1 MADAARPRRR
11 HLAVPASRFLGRERE
26 LAAIAELFRRG
37 ERLVTVWGPAGM
49 GKTRL
54 ALELAS
60 RWDEARPAEAVWLC
74 ELTACRDLRAVCGA
88 VARAIGAQVA
98 AGRREATLVE
108 RIGRALATAGP
119 ALFVLDN
126 LEHVLEQAAPALDA
140 WVRAAPE
147 VRFLATSRER
157 TRLPGEIG
165 CELGPLELPAE
176 GSAERSAAV
185 ALFLDRAAA
194 HRGGAPA
201 GDERLADVAALVR
214 RLEGIPL
221 AIELAAAREGVLGV
235 RGLLARLGS
244 RLDLLAGAAR
254 GREAR
259 QATMRSAIEWSWD
272 LLDDRE
278 RRALACCSV
287 FRGPFTLA
295 AAAAVLAEPDAAA
308 IDRIEALRDKSLL
321 RAAPPGSDGATRFAL
336 YEGVRELAAE
346 KLAERGEREA
356 AAERHAA
363 FYLAAG
369 EAAAAD
375 FERRG
380 ALDALNRIAGDL
392 EELLAVAE
400 GALAAAATP
409 RAGSSAAAEGAV
421 AAAPRAAA
429 EGAVAAAPRAA
440 AEGAVAAAPR
450 AAAEGAVAAAPRAAA
465 ERALR
470 ALSAIEPVLST
481 RGPFGAQL
489 ELLDRALAAA
499 EALAA
504 DPRVVARALAAR
516 GRARRLRGQAEAAL
530 EDLERARAQAAALDE
545 AALLSGILADLG
557 VLHHGRRDMER
568 ARDHYEQAL
577 ALHRAL
583 GDRRA
588 EGRALGNLGALH
600 HDERREAE
608 AAAYYER
615 AIAIAAEIG
624 DGRQEGIFST
634 NAGLLEQERGAPTLA
649 RRRYERAAAILGEVG
664 DLRLLAI
671 TLGNL
676 GALHHEEGRLAD
688 ARACHGRAVAL
699 LREVGDRRS
708 EAIAL
713 CRLGAAL
720 ASVGEVDEA
729 RRALDPAERLLAQ
742 LGDEPDVE
750 LARVASGFVDLALA
764 QAARR
769 AGQGDEA
776 AARAGAARR
785 RIARAREGSPSSASR
800 SDDVRLLLRILE
812 RSLAALGDLTEARAG
827 AERELLLTEGAR
839 FVRPPGSGWHDLRER
854 HAARRLLLALAEQQ
868 RCAPGRGLSLA
879 ALKEAGWPGE
889 RILPEAAANRIYVA
903 MNQLRKLGMKPWLRR
918 DAEGYSLDPALPVH
932 YVAVEPG
939 ARGGGDSRGETGGGG
954 GGGKRR

>member
-11 HLAVPASRFLGRERE
+11 HLALPASRFIGREGE
-26 LAAIAELFRRG
+26 LVAIAGLLRGG
-37 ERLVTVWGPAGM
+37 ERLVTLWGPAGM

-60 RWDEARPAEAVWLC
+60 RWAEAQAGEAVWLC

-108 RIGRALATAGP
+108 RIGRALATEGP
-119 ALFVLDN
+119 ALLVLDN
-126 LEHVLEQAAPALDA
+126 LEHVLEQTAPALDA

-147 VRFLATSRER
+147 LRFLATSRER
-157 TRLPGEIG
+157 TRLAGEISY
-165 CELGPLELPAE
+165 ELGPLGLPAE
-176 GSAERSAAV
+176 GSTERSAAV

-194 HRGGAPA
+194 HRASAPPPPP
-201 GDERLADVAALVR
+201 GDEHLADVAALVR

-259 QATMRSAIEWSWD
+259 QATLRSAIEWSWD

-278 RRALACCSV
+278 RRALACCSA
-287 FRGPFTLA
+287 FHGPFTLA
-295 AAAAVLAEPDAAA
+295 AAAAVLAEPDAAV

-321 RAAPPGSDGATRFAL
+321 RAAPPRSDGATRFAL
-336 YEGVRELAAE
+336 YEVVRELAAE

-356 AAERHAA
+356 AIERHAA

-380 ALDALNRIAGDL
+380 ALDALNHIAGDL

-400 GALAAAATP
+400 GALALATAP
-409 RAGSSAAAEGAV
+409 RAGAE
-421 AAAPRAAA
+421 
-429 EGAVAAAPRAA
+429 
-440 AEGAVAAAPR
+440 
-450 AAAEGAVAAAPRAAA
+450 AAA

-470 ALSAIEPVLST
+470 ALCAIEPVLST

-504 DPRVVARALAAR
+504 EPRVVARALAAR

-530 EDLERARAQAAALDE
+530 EDLERARAQAAALGAE
-545 AALLSGILADLG
+545 ALLSGILADLG

-568 ARDHYEQAL
+568 ARDHYAQAL

-588 EGRALGNLGALH
+588 EGRVLGNLGALH

-608 AAAYYER
+608 AAAYYEH

-624 DGRQEGIFST
+624 DGRMEGIFST
-634 NAGLLEQERGAPTLA
+634 NAGLLEQERGAPAQA

-688 ARACHGRAVAL
+688 ARACHGRAVGL

-708 EAIAL
+708 EGIAL

-720 ASVGEVDEA
+720 ASVGAVDEA
-729 RRALDPAERLLAQ
+729 RRAIEPAERLLAQ

-769 AGQGDEA
+769 AGRGEEA
-776 AARAGAARR
+776 AAHAGAARR

-812 RSLAALGDLTEARAG
+812 RSLAALGGLPEARAEG
-827 AERELLLTEGAR
+827 ERELLLTEGAR
-839 FVRPPGSGWHDLRER
+839 FVRPPGGGWHDLRER
-854 HAARRLLLALAEQQ
+854 HAARRLLHALAEQQ

-932 YVAVEPG
+932 YVAVEP
-939 ARGGGDSRGETGGGG
+939 AAGGTG
-954 GGGKRR
+954 RI

>member
-11 HLAVPASRFLGRERE
+11 HLAAPASRFLGRERE

-108 RIGRALATAGP
+108 RIGRALATVGP
-119 ALFVLDN
+119 ALVVLDN

-157 TRLPGEIG
+157 TRLPGEISY
-165 CELGPLELPAE
+165 ELGPLELPAE

-194 HRGGAPA
+194 HRVGAPA

-308 IDRIEALRDKSLL
+308 IHRIEALRDKSLL

-356 AAERHAA
+356 AAERHAG

-409 RAGSSAAAEGAV
+409 RAGAE
-421 AAAPRAAA
+421 
-429 EGAVAAAPRAA
+429 E
-440 AEGAVAAAPR
+440 
-450 AAAEGAVAAAPRAAA
+450 AVAAAPRAAA

-530 EDLERARAQAAALDE
+530 EDLERARAQAAALGE

-557 VLHHGRRDMER
+557 VLHHGRREMER

-634 NAGLLEQERGAPTLA
+634 NAGLLEQERGAPALA

-769 AGQGDEA
+769 AGRGDEA
-776 AARAGAARR
+776 AAHEGAARR

-812 RSLAALGDLTEARAG
+812 RSLAALGGVTEARAG

-939 ARGGGDSRGETGGGG
+939 ARGGGDSRGGTGEGGGG

>member
-1 MADAARPRRR
+1 MAEVARPRRQ
-11 HLAVPASRFLGRERE
+11 HLALPASRFIGREGE
-26 LAAIAELFRRG
+26 LAGLAELLRRG
-37 ERLVTVWGPAGM
+37 DRLVTLWGPAGM

-60 RWDEARPAEAVWLC
+60 RWAEAHAGEAVWLC

-108 RIGRALATAGP
+108 RIGRALAAEGR
-119 ALFVLDN
+119 ALLVLDN
-126 LEHVLEQAAPALDA
+126 LEHVIEAAAPALDT

-147 VRFLATSRER
+147 LRFLVTSRER
-157 TRLPGEIG
+157 TRLPGEVSY
-165 CELGPLELPAE
+165 ELGPLGLPAE
-176 GSAERSAAV
+176 GSPERSAAV

-194 HRGGAPA
+194 HRASAPPPPPGG
-201 GDERLADVAALVR
+201 ERLADVAALVR

-244 RLDLLAGAAR
+244 RLDLLAGAGR

-259 QATMRSAIEWSWD
+259 QATLRGAIEWSWD

-278 RRALACCSV
+278 RRALARCSV
-287 FRGPFTLA
+287 FRGPFTLE

-308 IDRIEALRDKSLL
+308 IDRVEALRDKSLL

-346 KLAERGEREA
+346 KLAERGEREG

-400 GALAAAATP
+400 GAVA
-409 RAGSSAAAEGAV
+409 AAAEGAV
-421 AAAPRAAA
+421 AAAA
-429 EGAVAAAPRAA
+429 EGAVAAAAEGALVAA
-440 AEGAVAAAPR
+440 AEGALAAAAAGAQGAGRR
-450 AAAEGAVAAAPRAAA
+450 AAV

-470 ALSAIEPVLST
+470 ALCAVEPVLST

-499 EALAA
+499 EQLAA
-504 DPRVVARALAAR
+504 DPLVVARALAAR
-516 GRARRLRGQAEAAL
+516 GRARRLRGQAAAAL
-530 EDLERARAQAAALDE
+530 EDLGRARAQAAALGAE
-545 AALLSGILADLG
+545 ALLSGIVADLG
-557 VLHHGRRDMER
+557 VLHHGRREMER
-568 ARDHYEQAL
+568 AREHYEQAL

-608 AAAYYER
+608 AAGYYER

-624 DGRQEGIFST
+624 DGRLEGIFST
-634 NAGLLEQERGAPTLA
+634 NAGLLEQERGAPAQA

-676 GALHHEEGRLAD
+676 GALHHEEGRLAE

-720 ASVGEVDEA
+720 ASLEEVEEA
-729 RRALDPAERLLAQ
+729 QRALGPAERLLAQ

-769 AGQGDEA
+769 AGRGDEA
-776 AARAGAARR
+776 AAGAGAARR
-785 RIARAREGSPSSASR
+785 RIARAREGGAEGAPSSASR

-812 RSLAALGDLTEARAG
+812 RSLAALGAPEARAEG
-827 AERELLLTEGAR
+827 ELLLTEGAR
-839 FVRPPGSGWHDLRER
+839 FCRPPGGAWHDLRER
-854 HAARRLLLALAEQQ
+854 HAARRLLVALAEQQ
-868 RCAPGRGLSLA
+868 RRAPGRGLSLA
-879 ALKEAGWPGE
+879 ALQEAGWPGE
-889 RILPEAAANRIYVA
+889 RILPGAAANRIYVA
-903 MNQLRKLGMKPWLRR
+903 MNQLRKLGLKPWLRR
-918 DAEGYSLDPALPVH
+918 DGEGYSLDPALPVH
-932 YVAVEPG
+932 HVAVEP
-939 ARGGGDSRGETGGGG
+939 ATGGDGRD
-954 GGGKRR
+954 

>member
-1 MADAARPRRR
+1 MADVAQPRRR
-11 HLAVPASRFLGRERE
+11 HLALPASRFIGREGE
-26 LAAIAELFRRG
+26 LAALTEILRRG
-37 ERLVTVWGPAGM
+37 ERLVTVWGPGGM

-60 RWDEARPAEAVWLC
+60 RWAEARPGEAAWIC
-74 ELTACRDLRAVCGA
+74 ELTACRDLRGVCGA

-98 AGRREATLVE
+98 SARRESALVE
-108 RIGRALATAGP
+108 RIGRALAAVGP
-119 ALFVLDN
+119 ALLVLDN
-126 LEHVLEQAAPALDA
+126 LEHVLDPAASALDA

-147 VRFLATSRER
+147 LRFVATSRER
-157 TRLPGEIG
+157 TRLPGEVSY
-165 CELGPLELPAE
+165 ELGPLGLPAE

-194 HRGGAPA
+194 HRASAPPPPLSD
-201 GDERLADVAALVR
+201 DERLADVAALVR

-221 AIELAAAREGVLGV
+221 AIELAAAREEVLGV

-259 QATMRSAIEWSWD
+259 QATLRGAIAWSWD

-287 FRGPFTLA
+287 FRGPFPLA

-308 IDRIEALRDKSLL
+308 IDRVEALRDKSLL
-321 RAAPPGSDGATRFAL
+321 RAAPPGSDGAPRFAL

-346 KLAERGEREA
+346 KLAERGEREGA
-356 AAERHAA
+356 ADRHAA
-363 FYLAAG
+363 FYLADG

-380 ALDALNRIAGDL
+380 ALDALNRIADDL

-400 GALAAAATP
+400 GALA
-409 RAGSSAAAEGAV
+409 SAAAG
-421 AAAPRAAA
+421 A
-429 EGAVAAAPRAA
+429 EGGHAHGRDDRA
-440 AEGAVAAAPR
+440 GA
-450 AAAEGAVAAAPRAAA
+450 RAAA

-470 ALSAIEPVLST
+470 ALCAVEPVLST

-489 ELLDRALAAA
+489 EPLDRALAAA

-504 DPRVVARALAAR
+504 DPLVAARALAAR
-516 GRARRLRGQAEAAL
+516 GRARRLRGQAEAARA
-530 EDLERARAQAAALDE
+530 DLERARAQAAALGA
-545 AALLSGILADLG
+545 AALVSGIVADLG
-557 VLHHGRRDMER
+557 VLHHGRREMER

-600 HDERREAE
+600 HDERREGE

-634 NAGLLEQERGAPTLA
+634 NAGLLEQERGAPAKA
-649 RRRYERAAAILGEVG
+649 RRRYERAVAILGEVG

-676 GALHHEEGRLAD
+676 GALHHEEGRPAD

-720 ASVGEVDEA
+720 ASVDAVEEA
-729 RRALDPAERLLAQ
+729 RRALEPAERLLAQ

-769 AGQGDEA
+769 AGRGDEA
-776 AARAGAARR
+776 AAHAGAARR

-812 RSLAALGDLTEARAG
+812 RSLAALGDLPEARAQG
-827 AERELLLTEGAR
+827 ERELLLTEGAR

-854 HAARRLLLALAEQQ
+854 HAARRLLLALTEEQ

-903 MNQLRKLGMKPWLRR
+903 MNQLRKLGVKPWLRR

-932 YVAVEPG
+932 YVAVEP
-939 ARGGGDSRGETGGGG
+939 AASGGGDSAGGETGEGGGG

>member
-11 HLAVPASRFLGRERE
+11 HLAVPASRFLGRDRE

-108 RIGRALATAGP
+108 RIGRALATVGP
-119 ALFVLDN
+119 ALVVLDN

-287 FRGPFTLA
+287 FRGPFSLA

-346 KLAERGEREA
+346 KLAERDEREA

-409 RAGSSAAAEGAV
+409 RAGAVAAGAVAAAGAPRAGSSAAAEGAV
-421 AAAPRAAA
+421 AT
-429 EGAVAAAPRAA
+429 
-440 AEGAVAAAPR
+440 
-450 AAAEGAVAAAPRAAA
+450 AAPRAAA

-481 RGPFGAQL
+481 RGPFGAQI

-504 DPRVVARALAAR
+504 DLRVVARALAAR

-530 EDLERARAQAAALDE
+530 EDLERARAQAAALGE
-545 AALLSGILADLG
+545 ATLLSGILADLG

-634 NAGLLEQERGAPTLA
+634 NAGLLEQERGAPALA

-750 LARVASGFVDLALA
+750 LARVASGFVDLARA

-776 AARAGAARR
+776 AAHVGAARR

-812 RSLAALGDLTEARAG
+812 RSLAALGDVAEARAG

-939 ARGGGDSRGETGGGG
+939 ARVGGDSRGGTGEGEGR

>member
-11 HLAVPASRFLGRERE
+11 HLALPASRFIGREGE
-26 LAAIAELFRRG
+26 LAAIAELLRRG
-37 ERLVTVWGPAGM
+37 ERLVTLWGPAGM

-60 RWDEARPAEAVWLC
+60 RWAEAHAGEAVWLC

-108 RIGRALATAGP
+108 RIGRALATEGP
-119 ALFVLDN
+119 ALLVLDN

-147 VRFLATSRER
+147 LRFLATSRER
-157 TRLPGEIG
+157 TRLAGEISY
-165 CELGPLELPAE
+165 ELGPLGLPAE
-176 GSAERSAAV
+176 GSTEPSAAV

-194 HRGGAPA
+194 QRASAPPPPP
-201 GDERLADVAALVR
+201 GDEHLADVAALVR

-259 QATMRSAIEWSWD
+259 QATLRGAIEWSWD

-278 RRALACCSV
+278 RRALACCSA
-287 FRGPFTLA
+287 FHGPFTLE

-321 RAAPPGSDGATRFAL
+321 RAAPPRSDGATRFAL
-336 YEGVRELAAE
+336 YEVVRELAAE

-356 AAERHAA
+356 AIERHAA

-380 ALDALNRIAGDL
+380 ALEALNRIAGDL

-400 GALAAAATP
+400 GALALATAP
-409 RAGSSAAAEGAV
+409 RAGSG
-421 AAAPRAAA
+421 
-429 EGAVAAAPRAA
+429 
-440 AEGAVAAAPR
+440 
-450 AAAEGAVAAAPRAAA
+450 AAA

-470 ALSAIEPVLST
+470 ALGAIEPVLST

-530 EDLERARAQAAALDE
+530 EDLERARAQAAALGAE
-545 AALLSGILADLG
+545 ALLSGIVTDLG

-568 ARDHYEQAL
+568 ARDHYAQAL

-588 EGRALGNLGALH
+588 EGRVLGNLGALH
-600 HDERREAE
+600 HDERREGE
-608 AAAYYER
+608 AAAYYEQ
-615 AIAIAAEIG
+615 AIAIAAEVG
-624 DGRQEGIFST
+624 DGRMEGIFST
-634 NAGLLEQERGAPTLA
+634 NAGLLEQERGAPAQA

-688 ARACHGRAVAL
+688 ARACHGRAVGL

-708 EAIAL
+708 EGIAL

-720 ASVGEVDEA
+720 ASVGEVAEA
-729 RRALDPAERLLAQ
+729 RRAIEPADRLLAQ

-769 AGQGDEA
+769 AGRGEEA
-776 AARAGAARR
+776 AGHAGAARR
-785 RIARAREGSPSSASR
+785 RIARAGEGSPSSASR

-812 RSLAALGDLTEARAG
+812 RTLAALGGLPEARA
-827 AERELLLTEGAR
+827 EDDLLLTEGAR
-839 FVRPPGSGWHDLRER
+839 FVRPPGGGWHDLRER
-854 HAARRLLLALAEQQ
+854 HAARRLLHALAEQQ
-868 RCAPGRGLSLA
+868 RSAPGRGLSLA

-932 YVAVEPG
+932 YVAVEPAAG
-939 ARGGGDSRGETGGGG
+939 GGGDPR
-954 GGGKRR
+954 GGKRR

>member
-1 MADAARPRRR
+1 MPIEARRVAEAARPRRQ
-11 HLAVPASRFLGRERE
+11 HLALPASRFIGREGE
-26 LAAIAELFRRG
+26 LAGIAGLFQRG
-37 ERLVTVWGPAGM
+37 DRLVTLWGPAGM

-60 RWDEARPAEAVWLC
+60 RWAEAQAGEAVWLC

-108 RIGRALATAGP
+108 RIGRALAAEGR
-119 ALFVLDN
+119 ALLVLDN
-126 LEHVLEQAAPALDA
+126 LEHVLEPAAPALDA

-147 VRFLATSRER
+147 LRFLVTSRER
-157 TRLPGEIG
+157 TRLPGEVSY
-165 CELGPLELPAE
+165 ELGPLGLPAE
-176 GSAERSAAV
+176 GSSERSAAV

-194 HRGGAPA
+194 HRASAPPPPP

-244 RLDLLAGAAR
+244 RLDLLAGAGR

-259 QATMRSAIEWSWD
+259 QATLRGAIEWSWD

-278 RRALACCSV
+278 RRALARCSV
-287 FRGPFTLA
+287 FRGPFTLE

-308 IDRIEALRDKSLL
+308 IDRVEALRDKSLL

-346 KLAERGEREA
+346 KLAERGEREG

-400 GALAAAATP
+400 SALAAAA
-409 RAGSSAAAEGAV
+409 AGPQGA
-421 AAAPRAAA
+421 
-429 EGAVAAAPRAA
+429 GA
-440 AEGAVAAAPR
+440 
-450 AAAEGAVAAAPRAAA
+450 RAAA

-470 ALSAIEPVLST
+470 ALCAVEPVLST

-489 ELLDRALAAA
+489 EPLDRALAAA
-499 EALAA
+499 EQLAA
-504 DPRVVARALAAR
+504 DPLVVARALAAR

-530 EDLERARAQAAALDE
+530 EDLGRARAQAAALGAE
-545 AALLSGILADLG
+545 ALLSGIVADLG
-557 VLHHGRRDMER
+557 VLHHGRREMER
-568 ARDHYEQAL
+568 AREHYEQAL

-600 HDERREAE
+600 HDERREGE
-608 AAAYYER
+608 AAGYYER

-624 DGRQEGIFST
+624 DGRLEGIFST
-634 NAGLLEQERGAPTLA
+634 NAGLLEQERGAPAQA

-676 GALHHEEGRLAD
+676 GALHHEEGRLAE

-720 ASVGEVDEA
+720 ASLEEVDEA
-729 RRALDPAERLLAQ
+729 RRALGPAERLLAQ

-750 LARVASGFVDLALA
+750 LARVASGFVELSLA

-769 AGQGDEA
+769 AGRGDEA
-776 AARAGAARR
+776 AAHAGAARR
-785 RIARAREGSPSSASR
+785 RIARAREGAEGAPSSASR

-812 RSLAALGDLTEARAG
+812 RSLAALGLPEGRG
-827 AERELLLTEGAR
+827 EGEGSERELLLTDGAR
-839 FVRPPGSGWHDLRER
+839 FCRPPGGAWHDLRER

-903 MNQLRKLGMKPWLRR
+903 MNQLRKLGLKPWLRR
-918 DAEGYSLDPALPVH
+918 DGEGYLLDPALPVH
-932 YVAVEPG
+932 HVAIEP
-939 ARGGGDSRGETGGGG
+939 AAGGDGRV
-954 GGGKRR
+954 

>member
-26 LAAIAELFRRG
+26 LAALAELLRRG

-108 RIGRALATAGP
+108 RIGRALATVGP
-119 ALFVLDN
+119 ALVVLDN
-126 LEHVLEQAAPALDA
+126 LEHVLEQAAPAVDA

-157 TRLPGEIG
+157 TRLPGEISY
-165 CELGPLELPAE
+165 ELGPLELPAE

-185 ALFLDRAAA
+185 ALFLDRASA
-194 HRGGAPA
+194 HRGGGPA

-259 QATMRSAIEWSWD
+259 QATMRGAIEWSWD

-346 KLAERGEREA
+346 RLAERGEREA
-356 AAERHAA
+356 AAERHAG

-400 GALAAAATP
+400 GALAAAAAP
-409 RAGSSAAAEGAV
+409 RGGSGAVAEGALAA
-421 AAAPRAAA
+421 AAAPRGGSGAAA
-429 EGAVAAAPRAA
+429 E
-440 AEGAVAAAPR
+440 
-450 AAAEGAVAAAPRAAA
+450 AAAPRAAA

-530 EDLERARAQAAALDE
+530 EDLERARAQAAALGE

-634 NAGLLEQERGAPTLA
+634 NAGLLEQERGAPALA

-750 LARVASGFVDLALA
+750 LARVASGLVDLALA

-776 AARAGAARR
+776 AAHVGAARR
-785 RIARAREGSPSSASR
+785 RIARAHEGSPSSASR

-812 RSLAALGDLTEARAG
+812 RSLVALGDLAEGRAG

-939 ARGGGDSRGETGGGG
+939 ARGGDDSRGETGDGG

>member
-26 LAAIAELFRRG
+26 LAAIAELFLRG

-108 RIGRALATAGP
+108 RIGRALATEGP

-201 GDERLADVAALVR
+201 GDARLADVAALVR

-287 FRGPFTLA
+287 FRGPFSLA
-295 AAAAVLAEPDAAA
+295 AAAAVLAAPDAAA

-409 RAGSSAAAEGAV
+409 RAGAVAEGGVAAAPTPRAPSSAAAEGT
-421 AAAPRAAA
+421 
-429 EGAVAAAPRAA
+429 
-440 AEGAVAAAPR
+440 
-450 AAAEGAVAAAPRAAA
+450 VAAAPRAAA

-568 ARDHYEQAL
+568 ARGHYEQAL

-634 NAGLLEQERGAPTLA
+634 NAGLLEQERGAPALA

-720 ASVGEVDEA
+720 ASVGEVGEA
-729 RRALDPAERLLAQ
+729 RRALEPAERLLAQ

-776 AARAGAARR
+776 AAHVGAARR

-812 RSLAALGDLTEARAG
+812 RSLAALGDLAEARAG
-827 AERELLLTEGAR
+827 VERELLLTEGAR
-839 FVRPPGSGWHDLRER
+839 FVRPPGGGWHDLRER

-932 YVAVEPG
+932 YAAVEPG
-939 ARGGGDSRGETGGGG
+939 ARGGGDSRGGTGEGEGR

>member
-1 MADAARPRRR
+1 MAEAARPRRQR
-11 HLAVPASRFLGRERE
+11 LALPASRFIGREGE
-26 LAAIAELFRRG
+26 LAGIAELLRRG
-37 ERLVTVWGPAGM
+37 DRLVTLWGPAGM

-60 RWDEARPAEAVWLC
+60 RWAGAQAGEAVWLC

-108 RIGRALATAGP
+108 RIGRALAAEGR
-119 ALFVLDN
+119 ALLVLDN
-126 LEHVLEQAAPALDA
+126 LEQVIEAAAPALDA

-147 VRFLATSRER
+147 LRFLVTSRER
-157 TRLPGEIG
+157 TRLPGEVSY
-165 CELGPLELPAE
+165 ELGPLGLPAE
-176 GSAERSAAV
+176 GSSERSAAV

-194 HRGGAPA
+194 HRASAPPPPPD
-201 GDERLADVAALVR
+201 GERLADVAALVR

-259 QATMRSAIEWSWD
+259 QATLRGAIEWSWD

-287 FRGPFTLA
+287 FRGPFTLE
-295 AAAAVLAEPDAAA
+295 AAAAVLAEPDAVA
-308 IDRIEALRDKSLL
+308 IDRVEALRDKSLL

-346 KLAERGEREA
+346 KLAERGEREG

-400 GALAAAATP
+400 GALAAATEGALAAT
-409 RAGSSAAAEGAV
+409 AEGALAATAEGALAAAAEGAL
-421 AAAPRAAA
+421 AAAAAGPQ
-429 EGAVAAAPRAA
+429 GAGR
-440 AEGAVAAAPR
+440 
-450 AAAEGAVAAAPRAAA
+450 RAAA

-470 ALSAIEPVLST
+470 ALCAVEPVLST

-499 EALAA
+499 EQLAA
-504 DPRVVARALAAR
+504 APLVVARALAAR

-530 EDLERARAQAAALDE
+530 EDLGRARAQAAALGAE
-545 AALLSGILADLG
+545 ALLSGIVADLG
-557 VLHHGRRDMER
+557 VLHHGRREMER
-568 ARDHYEQAL
+568 AREHYEQAL

-600 HDERREAE
+600 HDERREGE
-608 AAAYYER
+608 AAGYYER

-624 DGRQEGIFST
+624 DGRLEGIFST
-634 NAGLLEQERGAPTLA
+634 NAGLLEQERGAPAQA

-676 GALHHEEGRLAD
+676 GALHHEEGRLAE
-688 ARACHGRAVAL
+688 ARACHARAVAL

-720 ASVGEVDEA
+720 ASLEEVEEA
-729 RRALDPAERLLAQ
+729 RRALGPAERLLAQ

-750 LARVASGFVDLALA
+750 LARVAWGFVDLALA

-769 AGQGDEA
+769 AGRGDEA
-776 AARAGAARR
+776 AASAGAARG
-785 RIARAREGSPSSASR
+785 RIARAREGAEGAPSSASR

-812 RSLAALGDLTEARAG
+812 RSLAALGLPEGRG
-827 AERELLLTEGAR
+827 EGGEGELLLTEGAR
-839 FVRPPGSGWHDLRER
+839 FCRPPGGGWHDLRER
-854 HAARRLLLALAEQQ
+854 HAARRLLVALAEQQ
-868 RCAPGRGLSLA
+868 RRAPGRGLSLA
-879 ALKEAGWPGE
+879 ALQEAGWPGE
-889 RILPEAAANRIYVA
+889 RILPGAAANRIYVA
-903 MNQLRKLGMKPWLRR
+903 MNQLRKLGLKPWLRR
-918 DAEGYSLDPALPVH
+918 DGEGYSLDPALPVH
-932 YVAVEPG
+932 HVAVEP
-939 ARGGGDSRGETGGGG
+939 ATGGDGRD
-954 GGGKRR
+954 

>member
-1 MADAARPRRR
+1 MADAARPRRW
-11 HLAVPASRFLGRERE
+11 HLAVPASRFVGREGE

-37 ERLVTVWGPAGM
+37 DRLVTVWGPAGM

-60 RWDEARPAEAVWLC
+60 RWAEAQAGEAVWLC

-108 RIGRALATAGP
+108 RIGRALATEGP
-119 ALFVLDN
+119 ALLVLDN
-126 LEHVLEQAAPALDA
+126 LEHVLEQTAPALDA

-147 VRFLATSRER
+147 LRFLTTSRER
-157 TRLPGEIG
+157 TRVPGEISY
-165 CELGPLELPAE
+165 ELGPLGLPAE
-176 GSAERSAAV
+176 GSTERSAAV

-194 HRGGAPA
+194 HRATAPPPP
-201 GDERLADVAALVR
+201 GDERLADVAVLVR

-235 RGLLARLGS
+235 GGLLARLGS

-259 QATMRSAIEWSWD
+259 QATLRGAIEWSWD

-356 AAERHAA
+356 AVERHAA

-380 ALDALNRIAGDL
+380 GLDALNRIAGDL

-400 GALAAAATP
+400 GALAAAAGP
-409 RAGSSAAAEGAV
+409 RAGSSAAAQGAL
-421 AAAPRAAA
+421 A
-429 EGAVAAAPRAA
+429 EV
-440 AEGAVAAAPR
+440 
-450 AAAEGAVAAAPRAAA
+450 APRAAA

-499 EALAA
+499 ESLAA
-504 DPRVVARALAAR
+504 HPRVVAGALAAR

-530 EDLERARAQAAALDE
+530 EDLERARAQAAALGAE
-545 AALLSGILADLG
+545 ALISGILADLG
-557 VLHHGRRDMER
+557 VLHHGRREMER

-600 HDERREAE
+600 HDERREGE

-624 DGRQEGIFST
+624 DGRLEGIFST
-634 NAGLLEQERGAPTLA
+634 NAGLLEQERGAPAQA

-664 DLRLLAI
+664 DRRLLAI

-713 CRLGAAL
+713 CRVGAAL
-720 ASVGEVDEA
+720 ASVGEVEEA
-729 RRALDPAERLLAQ
+729 RRALEPAERLLAQ

-750 LARVASGFVDLALA
+750 LARVASGFVDVALA

-769 AGQGDEA
+769 AGRGDEA
-776 AARAGAARR
+776 AAHAGAARR

-812 RSLAALGDLTEARAG
+812 RSLAALGLPEAQAEG
-827 AERELLLTEGAR
+827 ERELLLTEGAR
-839 FVRPPGSGWHDLRER
+839 FVRPPGGGWHDLRER

-879 ALKEAGWPGE
+879 TLQEAGWPGE

-939 ARGGGDSRGETGGGG
+939 ARGGGDARGGETGEGEGGD
-954 GGGKRR
+954 GGKRR

>member
-1 MADAARPRRR
+1 MAEAARPRRQR
-11 HLAVPASRFLGRERE
+11 LALPASRFIGREGE
-26 LAAIAELFRRG
+26 LAGIAELLRRG
-37 ERLVTVWGPAGM
+37 DRLVTLWGPAGM

-60 RWDEARPAEAVWLC
+60 RWAEAQAGEAVWLC

-108 RIGRALATAGP
+108 RIGRALAAEGR
-119 ALFVLDN
+119 ALLVLDN
-126 LEHVLEQAAPALDA
+126 LEHVIEAAAPALDA

-147 VRFLATSRER
+147 LRFLVTSRER
-157 TRLPGEIG
+157 TRLPGEVSY
-165 CELGPLELPAE
+165 ELGPLGLPAE
-176 GSAERSAAV
+176 GSSERSAAV

-194 HRGGAPA
+194 HRASAPPPPD
-201 GDERLADVAALVR
+201 GERLADVAALVR

-244 RLDLLAGAAR
+244 RLDLLASAGR

-259 QATMRSAIEWSWD
+259 QATLRGAIEWSWD

-278 RRALACCSV
+278 RRALARCSV
-287 FRGPFTLA
+287 FRGPFTLE

-308 IDRIEALRDKSLL
+308 IDRVEALRDKSLL

-346 KLAERGEREA
+346 KLAERGEREG

-400 GALAAAATP
+400 GALAAAAEGALAAVAEGAP
-409 RAGSSAAAEGAV
+409 AAAAEGAL
-421 AAAPRAAA
+421 AAAA
-429 EGAVAAAPRAA
+429 EGAQ
-440 AEGAVAAAPR
+440 GAGR
-450 AAAEGAVAAAPRAAA
+450 RAAA

-470 ALSAIEPVLST
+470 ALCAVEPVLST

-499 EALAA
+499 EQLAA
-504 DPRVVARALAAR
+504 DPLIVARALAAR
-516 GRARRLRGQAEAAL
+516 GRARRLRGQADAAL
-530 EDLERARAQAAALDE
+530 EDLGRARAQAAALGAE
-545 AALLSGILADLG
+545 ALLSGIVADLG
-557 VLHHGRRDMER
+557 VLHHGRREMER
-568 ARDHYEQAL
+568 AREHYEQAL

-600 HDERREAE
+600 HDERREGE
-608 AAAYYER
+608 AAGYYER

-624 DGRQEGIFST
+624 DGRLEGIFST
-634 NAGLLEQERGAPTLA
+634 NAGLLEQERGAPAQA

-676 GALHHEEGRLAD
+676 GALHHEEGRLAE

-713 CRLGAAL
+713 CRLGASL
-720 ASVGEVDEA
+720 ASLEEVEEA
-729 RRALDPAERLLAQ
+729 RRALGPAERLLAQ

-750 LARVASGFVDLALA
+750 LARVAWGFVDLALA

-769 AGQGDEA
+769 AGRGDEA
-776 AARAGAARR
+776 AAGAGAARR
-785 RIARAREGSPSSASR
+785 RIARAREGAEGAPSSASR

-812 RSLAALGDLTEARAG
+812 RSLAALGAPEARAEG
-827 AERELLLTEGAR
+827 ELLLTEGAR
-839 FVRPPGSGWHDLRER
+839 FCRPPGGAWHDLRER
-854 HAARRLLLALAEQQ
+854 HAARRLLVALAEQQ
-868 RCAPGRGLSLA
+868 RRAPGRGLSLA
-879 ALKEAGWPGE
+879 ALQEAGWPGE
-889 RILPEAAANRIYVA
+889 RILPGAAANRIYVA
-903 MNQLRKLGMKPWLRR
+903 MNQLRKLGLKPWLRR
-918 DAEGYSLDPALPVH
+918 DGEGYSLDPALPVH
-932 YVAVEPG
+932 HVAVEP
-939 ARGGGDSRGETGGGG
+939 AAGGDGRD
-954 GGGKRR
+954 

>member
-11 HLAVPASRFLGRERE
+11 HLALPASRFIGREGE
-26 LAAIAELFRRG
+26 LVAIAELFRRG
-37 ERLVTVWGPAGM
+37 ERLVTLWGPAGM

-60 RWDEARPAEAVWLC
+60 RWAEAHAGEAVWLC

-108 RIGRALATAGP
+108 RIGRALATEGP
-119 ALFVLDN
+119 ALLVLDN
-126 LEHVLEQAAPALDA
+126 LEHVLEQTAPALDA

-147 VRFLATSRER
+147 LRFLATSRER
-157 TRLPGEIG
+157 TRLAGEISY
-165 CELGPLELPAE
+165 ELGPLGLPAE
-176 GSAERSAAV
+176 GSTERSAAV

-194 HRGGAPA
+194 HRASAPPPPPGG
-201 GDERLADVAALVR
+201 EHLADVAALVR

-259 QATMRSAIEWSWD
+259 QATLRSAIEWSWD

-278 RRALACCSV
+278 RRALACCSA
-287 FRGPFTLA
+287 FHGPFTLA

-308 IDRIEALRDKSLL
+308 IDRIEALRDRSLL
-321 RAAPPGSDGATRFAL
+321 RAAPPRSDGATRFAL
-336 YEGVRELAAE
+336 YEVVRELAAE

-356 AAERHAA
+356 AIERHAA

-400 GALAAAATP
+400 GALPLATAP
-409 RAGSSAAAEGAV
+409 RAGSE
-421 AAAPRAAA
+421 
-429 EGAVAAAPRAA
+429 
-440 AEGAVAAAPR
+440 
-450 AAAEGAVAAAPRAAA
+450 AAA

-470 ALSAIEPVLST
+470 ALCAVEPVLST

-530 EDLERARAQAAALDE
+530 EDLERARAQAAALDAE
-545 AALLSGILADLG
+545 ALLSGILADLG

-568 ARDHYEQAL
+568 ARDHYAQAL

-588 EGRALGNLGALH
+588 EGRVLGNLGALH
-600 HDERREAE
+600 HDERREGE
-608 AAAYYER
+608 AAAYYEQ

-624 DGRQEGIFST
+624 DGRMEGIFST
-634 NAGLLEQERGAPTLA
+634 NAGLLEQERGAPAQA

-688 ARACHGRAVAL
+688 ARACHGRAVGL

-708 EAIAL
+708 EGIAL

-720 ASVGEVDEA
+720 ASVGEVEEA
-729 RRALDPAERLLAQ
+729 RRAIEPAERLLAQ

-769 AGQGDEA
+769 AERGEEA
-776 AARAGAARR
+776 AAHAGAARR

-812 RSLAALGDLTEARAG
+812 RSLAALGGLPEARAEG
-827 AERELLLTEGAR
+827 ERELLLTEGAR
-839 FVRPPGSGWHDLRER
+839 FVRPPGGGWHDLRER
-854 HAARRLLLALAEQQ
+854 HAARRLLHALAEQQ
-868 RCAPGRGLSLA
+868 RSAPGRGLSLA

-889 RILPEAAANRIYVA
+889 RILPDAAANRIYVA

-918 DAEGYSLDPALPVH
+918 DADGYSLDPALPVH
-932 YVAVEPG
+932 YVAVEP
-939 ARGGGDSRGETGGGG
+939 AAGGGG
-954 GGGKRR
+954 ESRGGETDEGGGERR

>member
-1 MADAARPRRR
+1 MADVAQPRRR
-11 HLAVPASRFLGRERE
+11 HLALPASRFIGREGE
-26 LAAIAELFRRG
+26 LAALTEILGRG
-37 ERLVTVWGPAGM
+37 ERLVTVWGPGGM

-60 RWDEARPAEAVWLC
+60 RWAEARPGEAAWIC
-74 ELTACRDLRAVCGA
+74 ELTACRDLRGVCGA

-98 AGRREATLVE
+98 SARRESALVE
-108 RIGRALATAGP
+108 RIGRALAAVGP
-119 ALFVLDN
+119 ALLVLDN
-126 LEHVLEQAAPALDA
+126 LEHVLEPAAPALDA

-147 VRFLATSRER
+147 LRFLATSRER
-157 TRLPGEIG
+157 ARLPGEVSY
-165 CELGPLELPAE
+165 ELGPLGLPAE

-194 HRGGAPA
+194 HRASAPPPPPPLS

-221 AIELAAAREGVLGV
+221 AIELAAAREEVLGV

-259 QATMRSAIEWSWD
+259 QATLRGAIAWSWD

-308 IDRIEALRDKSLL
+308 IDRVEALRDKSLL
-321 RAAPPGSDGATRFAL
+321 RAAPPGSDGAPRFAL

-346 KLAERGEREA
+346 KLAERGGREG

-363 FYLAAG
+363 FYLADG

-380 ALDALNRIAGDL
+380 ALDALNRVADDL

-400 GALAAAATP
+400 GALA
-409 RAGSSAAAEGAV
+409 SAAAG
-421 AAAPRAAA
+421 A
-429 EGAVAAAPRAA
+429 EGGRAPDDDARA
-440 AEGAVAAAPR
+440 GA
-450 AAAEGAVAAAPRAAA
+450 RAAA

-470 ALSAIEPVLST
+470 ALCAVEPVLST

-489 ELLDRALAAA
+489 EPLDRALAAA

-504 DPRVVARALAAR
+504 DPLVVARALAAR
-516 GRARRLRGQAEAAL
+516 GRARRLRGQAEAARA
-530 EDLERARAQAAALDE
+530 DLERARAQAAALGA
-545 AALLSGILADLG
+545 AALVSGIVADLG
-557 VLHHGRRDMER
+557 VLHHGRREMER
-568 ARDHYEQAL
+568 AREHYEQAL

-600 HDERREAE
+600 HDERREDE
-608 AAAYYER
+608 AAGHYER

-624 DGRQEGIFST
+624 DGRLEGIFST
-634 NAGLLEQERGAPTLA
+634 NAGLLEQERGAPAQA

-676 GALHHEEGRLAD
+676 GALHHEEGRLDD

-720 ASVGEVDEA
+720 ASRGEVDEA
-729 RRALDPAERLLAQ
+729 RRALEPAERLLAQ

-750 LARVASGFVDLALA
+750 LARVASGFVELALA

-769 AGQGDEA
+769 AARGEEA
-776 AARAGAARR
+776 AAHAGAARR
-785 RIARAREGSPSSASR
+785 RIARAREGAEGAPSSASR

-812 RSLAALGDLTEARAG
+812 RSLDALGLPEGRG
-827 AERELLLTEGAR
+827 EGGEGGGGRELLLTEGAR
-839 FVRPPGSGWHDLRER
+839 FCRPPGGGWHDLRER

-868 RCAPGRGLSLA
+868 RRAPGRGLSLA
-879 ALKEAGWPGE
+879 ALQEAGWPGE
-889 RILPEAAANRIYVA
+889 RILPGAAANRIYVA
-903 MNQLRKLGMKPWLRR
+903 MNQLRKLGLKPWLRR
-918 DAEGYSLDPALPVH
+918 DGEGYSLDPALPVH
-932 YVAVEPG
+932 HVAIEP
-939 ARGGGDSRGETGGGG
+939 AAGGDGRV
-954 GGGKRR
+954 

>member
-1 MADAARPRRR
+1 MPIEARRVAEAARPRRQR
-11 HLAVPASRFLGRERE
+11 IALPASRFIGREGE
-26 LAAIAELFRRG
+26 LAGIAELLRRG
-37 ERLVTVWGPAGM
+37 DRLVTLWGPAGM

-60 RWDEARPAEAVWLC
+60 RWAEAQAGEAVWLC

-108 RIGRALATAGP
+108 RIGRALAAEGR
-119 ALFVLDN
+119 ALLVLDN
-126 LEHVLEQAAPALDA
+126 LEHVLETTAPALDA
-140 WVRAAPE
+140 WVRAAPDL
-147 VRFLATSRER
+147 RFLVTSRER
-157 TRLPGEIG
+157 TRLPGEVSY
-165 CELGPLELPAE
+165 ELGPLGLPAE
-176 GSAERSAAV
+176 GSSERSAAV

-194 HRGGAPA
+194 HRVSASPPPPPGG
-201 GDERLADVAALVR
+201 EHLADVAALVR

-221 AIELAAAREGVLGV
+221 AIELAAAREGILGV

-259 QATMRSAIEWSWD
+259 QATLRGAIEWSWD

-278 RRALACCSV
+278 RRALARCSV
-287 FRGPFTLA
+287 FRGPFTLE

-308 IDRIEALRDKSLL
+308 IDRVEALRDKSLL

-346 KLAERGEREA
+346 KLAERGEREG

-400 GALAAAATP
+400 GALAAAA
-409 RAGSSAAAEGAV
+409 AGPQGEG
-421 AAAPRAAA
+421 R
-429 EGAVAAAPRAA
+429 
-440 AEGAVAAAPR
+440 
-450 AAAEGAVAAAPRAAA
+450 RAAA

-470 ALSAIEPVLST
+470 ALCAVEPVLST

-489 ELLDRALAAA
+489 EPLDRALAAA
-499 EALAA
+499 EQLAA
-504 DPRVVARALAAR
+504 DPLVMARALAAR

-530 EDLERARAQAAALDE
+530 EDLGRARAQAAALGAE
-545 AALLSGILADLG
+545 ALLSGIVADLG
-557 VLHHGRRDMER
+557 VLHHGRREMER
-568 ARDHYEQAL
+568 AREHYEQAL

-600 HDERREAE
+600 HDERREGE
-608 AAAYYER
+608 AAGYYER

-624 DGRQEGIFST
+624 DGRLEGIFST
-634 NAGLLEQERGAPTLA
+634 NAGLLEQERGAPAQA

-676 GALHHEEGRLAD
+676 GALHHEEGRLAE

-720 ASVGEVDEA
+720 ASLEEVEEA
-729 RRALDPAERLLAQ
+729 RRALGPAERLLAQ

-750 LARVASGFVDLALA
+750 LARVASGFVDVALA

-769 AGQGDEA
+769 AGRGDEA

-785 RIARAREGSPSSASR
+785 RIARAREGAEGAPSSASR

-812 RSLAALGDLTEARAG
+812 RSLAALEPPEGRGEG
-827 AERELLLTEGAR
+827 EGGERELLLTEGAR
-839 FVRPPGSGWHDLRER
+839 FCRPPGGGWRDLRER

-868 RCAPGRGLSLA
+868 RRAPGRGLSLA
-879 ALKEAGWPGE
+879 ALQEAGWPGE

-903 MNQLRKLGMKPWLRR
+903 MNQLRKLGLKPWLRR
-918 DAEGYSLDPALPVH
+918 DGEGYLLDPALPIH
-932 YVAVEPG
+932 HVAIEPT
-939 ARGGGDSRGETGGGG
+939 AGGDGLV
-954 GGGKRR
+954 

>member
-11 HLAVPASRFLGRERE
+11 HLALPASRFIGRDGE
-26 LAAIAELFRRG
+26 LVAIAELLRRG
-37 ERLVTVWGPAGM
+37 ERLVTLWGPAGM

-60 RWDEARPAEAVWLC
+60 RWAEAQAGEAVWLC

-108 RIGRALATAGP
+108 RIGRALATEGP
-119 ALFVLDN
+119 ALLVLDN

-147 VRFLATSRER
+147 LRFLATSRER
-157 TRLPGEIG
+157 TRLAGEISY
-165 CELGPLELPAE
+165 ELGPLGLPAE
-176 GSAERSAAV
+176 GSTERSAAV

-194 HRGGAPA
+194 QRASAPPPPP
-201 GDERLADVAALVR
+201 GDEHLADVAALVR

-259 QATMRSAIEWSWD
+259 QATLRSAIEWSWD

-278 RRALACCSV
+278 RRALACCSA
-287 FRGPFTLA
+287 FHGPFTLA

-321 RAAPPGSDGATRFAL
+321 RAAPPRSDGATRFAL
-336 YEGVRELAAE
+336 YEVVRELAAE

-356 AAERHAA
+356 AIERHAA

-400 GALAAAATP
+400 GALALATAP
-409 RAGSSAAAEGAV
+409 RAGSE
-421 AAAPRAAA
+421 
-429 EGAVAAAPRAA
+429 
-440 AEGAVAAAPR
+440 
-450 AAAEGAVAAAPRAAA
+450 AAA

-470 ALSAIEPVLST
+470 ALCAIEPVLST

-530 EDLERARAQAAALDE
+530 EDLERARAQAAALGAE
-545 AALLSGILADLG
+545 ALLSGILADLG

-568 ARDHYEQAL
+568 ARDHYAQAL
-577 ALHRAL
+577 ALHRAR

-588 EGRALGNLGALH
+588 EGRVLGNLGALH
-600 HDERREAE
+600 HDERREGE
-608 AAAYYER
+608 AAAYYEQ
-615 AIAIAAEIG
+615 AIAIAAEVG
-624 DGRQEGIFST
+624 DGRMEGIFST
-634 NAGLLEQERGAPTLA
+634 NAGLLEQERGAPAQA

-688 ARACHGRAVAL
+688 ARACHGRAVGL

-708 EAIAL
+708 EGIAL

-720 ASVGEVDEA
+720 ASVGEVEEA
-729 RRALDPAERLLAQ
+729 RRAIEPAERLLAQ

-769 AGQGDEA
+769 AGRGEEA
-776 AARAGAARR
+776 AAHAGAARR

-812 RSLAALGDLTEARAG
+812 RSLAALGGPPEARAEG
-827 AERELLLTEGAR
+827 ELLLTEGAR
-839 FVRPPGSGWHDLRER
+839 FVRPPGGGWHDLRER
-854 HAARRLLLALAEQQ
+854 HAARRLLHALAEQQ
-868 RCAPGRGLSLA
+868 RSAPGRGLSLA

-889 RILPEAAANRIYVA
+889 RILPDAAANRIYVA

-932 YVAVEPG
+932 YVAVEPAAG
-939 ARGGGDSRGETGGGG
+939 GGGDPRGGETHQGDGG

>member
-1 MADAARPRRR
+1 MADEARPRRR
-11 HLAVPASRFLGRERE
+11 HFALPASRFIGREGE

-60 RWDEARPAEAVWLC
+60 RWAEAHAGEAVWLC

-108 RIGRALATAGP
+108 RIGRALATEGP
-119 ALFVLDN
+119 ALLVLDN
-126 LEHVLEQAAPALDA
+126 LEHVLDQAAPALDA

-147 VRFLATSRER
+147 LRFLATSRER
-157 TRLPGEIG
+157 TRLSGEISY
-165 CELGPLELPAE
+165 ELGPLGLPAE
-176 GSAERSAAV
+176 GSIERSAAV

-194 HRGGAPA
+194 HRAAAPPPSS
-201 GDERLADVAALVR
+201 DEHLADVAALVR

-287 FRGPFTLA
+287 FRGPFPLA

-308 IDRIEALRDKSLL
+308 IDRVEALRDKSLL

-356 AAERHAA
+356 AVARHAA

-380 ALDALNRIAGDL
+380 GLDALNRIAGDL

-400 GALAAAATP
+400 RALAPATAPRGGAEAAAGGALA
-409 RAGSSAAAEGAV
+409 
-421 AAAPRAAA
+421 
-429 EGAVAAAPRAA
+429 
-440 AEGAVAAAPR
+440 
-450 AAAEGAVAAAPRAAA
+450 AAAPRAAA

-470 ALSAIEPVLST
+470 ALCAIEPVLST

-499 EALAA
+499 EELPA
-504 DPRVVARALAAR
+504 DPGVVARALAAR

-530 EDLERARAQAAALDE
+530 ADLERARAQAAALGAE
-545 AALLSGILADLG
+545 ALLSGILADLG
-557 VLHHGRRDMER
+557 VLHHGRREMER

-588 EGRALGNLGALH
+588 EGRVLGNLGALH
-600 HDERREAE
+600 HDERREEE

-624 DGRQEGIFST
+624 DGRTEGIFST
-634 NAGLLEQERGAPTLA
+634 NAGLLEQERGAPAQA
-649 RRRYERAAAILGEVG
+649 RRRYERAVAILGEVG

-699 LREVGDRRS
+699 LREALDRRS
-708 EAIAL
+708 EGIAL

-720 ASVGEVDEA
+720 ASLGEVEEA
-729 RRALDPAERLLAQ
+729 RRALEPAERLLAQ

-769 AGQGDEA
+769 AGRGDEA
-776 AARAGAARR
+776 AAHAGAARR

-812 RSLAALGDLTEARAG
+812 RSLAALGDVPEARAEG
-827 AERELLLTEGAR
+827 ELLLTEGAR

-903 MNQLRKLGMKPWLRR
+903 MNLLRKLGMKPWLRR

-939 ARGGGDSRGETGGGG
+939 AWEGGDSRGGETGE

>member
-1 MADAARPRRR
+1 MPIEARRVAEAARPRRQR
-11 HLAVPASRFLGRERE
+11 LALPASRFIGREGE
-26 LAAIAELFRRG
+26 LAGIAELLRRG
-37 ERLVTVWGPAGM
+37 DRLVTLWGPAGM

-60 RWDEARPAEAVWLC
+60 GWAEAQAGEAVWLC

-108 RIGRALATAGP
+108 RIGRALAAEGR
-119 ALFVLDN
+119 ALLVLDN
-126 LEHVLEQAAPALDA
+126 LEQVIEAAAPALDA

-147 VRFLATSRER
+147 LRFLVTSRER
-157 TRLPGEIG
+157 TRLPGEVSY
-165 CELGPLELPAE
+165 ELGPLGLPAE
-176 GSAERSAAV
+176 GSSERSAAV

-194 HRGGAPA
+194 HRAPA
-201 GDERLADVAALVR
+201 PPPPDGERLADVAALVR

-259 QATMRSAIEWSWD
+259 QATLRGAIEWSWD

-287 FRGPFTLA
+287 FRGPFTLE

-308 IDRIEALRDKSLL
+308 IDRVEALRDKSLL

-346 KLAERGEREA
+346 KLAERGEREG

-400 GALAAAATP
+400 GALAATVEGALAAV
-409 RAGSSAAAEGAV
+409 AEG
-421 AAAPRAAA
+421 PQGEGSRAAGPQG
-429 EGAVAAAPRAA
+429 EGR
-440 AEGAVAAAPR
+440 
-450 AAAEGAVAAAPRAAA
+450 RAAA

-470 ALSAIEPVLST
+470 ALCAVEPVLST

-489 ELLDRALAAA
+489 EPLDRALAAA
-499 EALAA
+499 EQLAA
-504 DPRVVARALAAR
+504 DPLVVARALAAR

-530 EDLERARAQAAALDE
+530 EDLGRARAQAAALGAE
-545 AALLSGILADLG
+545 ALLSGIVADLG
-557 VLHHGRRDMER
+557 VLHHGRREMER
-568 ARDHYEQAL
+568 AREHYEQAL

-600 HDERREAE
+600 HDERREGE
-608 AAAYYER
+608 AAGYYER

-624 DGRQEGIFST
+624 DGRLEGIFST
-634 NAGLLEQERGAPTLA
+634 NAGLLEQERGAPAQA

-676 GALHHEEGRLAD
+676 GALHHEEGRLAE

-720 ASVGEVDEA
+720 ASLEEVEEA
-729 RRALDPAERLLAQ
+729 RRALEPAERLLAQ

-750 LARVASGFVDLALA
+750 LARVASGFVDVALA

-785 RIARAREGSPSSASR
+785 KIARAREGAEGAPSSASR

-812 RSLAALGDLTEARAG
+812 RSLAALGLPEGRG
-827 AERELLLTEGAR
+827 EGGERELLLTEGAR
-839 FVRPPGSGWHDLRER
+839 FCRPPGGSWHDLRER
-854 HAARRLLLALAEQQ
+854 HAARRLLVALAEQQ
-868 RCAPGRGLSLA
+868 RRAPGRGLSLA
-879 ALKEAGWPGE
+879 ALQEAGWPGE
-889 RILPEAAANRIYVA
+889 RILPGAAANRIYVA
-903 MNQLRKLGMKPWLRR
+903 MNQLRKLGLKPWLRR
-918 DAEGYSLDPALPVH
+918 DGEGYSLDPALPVH
-932 YVAVEPG
+932 HVAVEP
-939 ARGGGDSRGETGGGG
+939 ATGGDGRD
-954 GGGKRR
+954 

>member
-108 RIGRALATAGP
+108 RIGRALATEGP

-165 CELGPLELPAE
+165 CELGPLALPAE

-295 AAAAVLAEPDAAA
+295 AAGAVLAEPDAAA
-308 IDRIEALRDKSLL
+308 VDRIEALRDKSLL

-336 YEGVRELAAE
+336 YEAVRELAAE
-346 KLAERGEREA
+346 KLAERGERGA

-409 RAGSSAAAEGAV
+409 RAGDGAAVEDAV
-421 AAAPRAAA
+421 AAAAT
-429 EGAVAAAPRAA
+429 
-440 AEGAVAAAPR
+440 
-450 AAAEGAVAAAPRAAA
+450 RAAA

-504 DPRVVARALAAR
+504 DPGVAARALAAR

-530 EDLERARAQAAALDE
+530 DDLERARAQAAALGE

-557 VLHHGRRDMER
+557 VLHHGRREMER

-634 NAGLLEQERGAPTLA
+634 NAGLLEQERGAPALA

-720 ASVGEVDEA
+720 ASVGEVGEA
-729 RRALDPAERLLAQ
+729 RRALEPAERLLAQ

-776 AARAGAARR
+776 AARVVAARR
-785 RIARAREGSPSSASR
+785 RIARAREGAPSSASR

-812 RSLAALGDLTEARAG
+812 RSLAALGGLAEARAG

-879 ALKEAGWPGE
+879 ALQEAGWPGE

-939 ARGGGDSRGETGGGG
+939 TRGGGDARGGTGEGEGEG
-954 GGGKRR
+954 EGRGGGKRR

>member
-11 HLAVPASRFLGRERE
+11 HLALPASRFIGRDGE
-26 LAAIAELFRRG
+26 LDAIAELLRRG
-37 ERLVTVWGPAGM
+37 DRLVTVWGPAGM

-60 RWDEARPAEAVWLC
+60 RWADARAGEAVWLC
-74 ELTACRDLRAVCGA
+74 ELTACRDLRAVCGT

-108 RIGRALATAGP
+108 RIGRALAAEGP
-119 ALFVLDN
+119 ALLVLDN
-126 LEHVLEQAAPALDA
+126 LEHVLEQTAPALDA

-147 VRFLATSRER
+147 LRFLATSRER
-157 TRLPGEIG
+157 TRLPGEISY
-165 CELGPLELPAE
+165 ELGPLGLPAE
-176 GSAERSAAV
+176 GSTEQSAAV

-194 HRGGAPA
+194 HRAAAPPPPS
-201 GDERLADVAALVR
+201 DERLADVAALVR

-259 QATMRSAIEWSWD
+259 QATLRGAIEWSWD

-295 AAAAVLAEPDAAA
+295 AAAAVLAETDAAA
-308 IDRIEALRDKSLL
+308 IDRVEALRDKSLL

-346 KLAERGEREA
+346 KLAERGERDG

-380 ALDALNRIAGDL
+380 GLDALNRIAGDL
-392 EELLAVAE
+392 EELLAIAERALAVVALDAGPQGAALDAGSQAAAPRAGCQGAAE
-400 GALAAAATP
+400 GALAAAALH
-409 RAGSSAAAEGAV
+409 AGS
-421 AAAPRAAA
+421 
-429 EGAVAAAPRAA
+429 
-440 AEGAVAAAPR
+440 
-450 AAAEGAVAAAPRAAA
+450 RAAA

-516 GRARRLRGQAEAAL
+516 GRARRLRGQTDAAL
-530 EDLERARAQAAALDE
+530 EDLERARAQAAALG
-545 AALLSGILADLG
+545 AGALLSGILADLG
-557 VLHHGRRDMER
+557 VLHHGRREMER

-600 HDERREAE
+600 HDERREGE

-634 NAGLLEQERGAPTLA
+634 NAGLLEQERGAPAQA
-649 RRRYERAAAILGEVG
+649 RRRYERAVAILGEVG

-676 GALHHEEGRLAD
+676 GALHHEEGRPAD

-720 ASVGEVDEA
+720 ASVEAVEEA
-729 RRALDPAERLLAQ
+729 RRALEPAERLLAQ

-769 AGQGDEA
+769 AGRGDEA
-776 AARAGAARR
+776 AAHAAAARR

-812 RSLAALGDLTEARAG
+812 RSLAALGLPEARAEG
-827 AERELLLTEGAR
+827 ERELLLTEGAR

-939 ARGGGDSRGETGGGG
+939 ARGGGDARGGDTGEGE
-954 GGGKRR
+954 GGKRR

>member
-26 LAAIAELFRRG
+26 LAAIAELFLRG

-119 ALFVLDN
+119 ALLVLDN
-126 LEHVLEQAAPALDA
+126 LEHVLDQAAPALDA

-409 RAGSSAAAEGAV
+409 RA
-421 AAAPRAAA
+421 
-429 EGAVAAAPRAA
+429 
-440 AEGAVAAAPR
+440 
-450 AAAEGAVAAAPRAAA
+450 AA

-530 EDLERARAQAAALDE
+530 EDLERARAQAAALGE
-545 AALLSGILADLG
+545 AALLSGIVADLG

-577 ALHRAL
+577 ALHRDL

-634 NAGLLEQERGAPTLA
+634 NAGLLEQERGAPALA

-776 AARAGAARR
+776 AAHVGAARR
-785 RIARAREGSPSSASR
+785 RLARAREGSPSSASR

-939 ARGGGDSRGETGGGG
+939 ARGGGDSRGETGDGGGRGGGG

>member
-108 RIGRALATAGP
+108 RIGRALATEGP

-201 GDERLADVAALVR
+201 GDEPLADVAALVR

-295 AAAAVLAEPDAAA
+295 AAGAVLAEPDAAA
-308 IDRIEALRDKSLL
+308 VDRIEALRDKSLL

-336 YEGVRELAAE
+336 YEAVRELAAE
-346 KLAERGEREA
+346 KLAERGERGA

-409 RAGSSAAAEGAV
+409 RAGDGAAVEDAV
-421 AAAPRAAA
+421 A
-429 EGAVAAAPRAA
+429 
-440 AEGAVAAAPR
+440 
-450 AAAEGAVAAAPRAAA
+450 AAAPRAAA

-504 DPRVVARALAAR
+504 DPGVAARALAAR

-530 EDLERARAQAAALDE
+530 DDLERARAQAAALGE

-557 VLHHGRRDMER
+557 VLHHGRREMER

-634 NAGLLEQERGAPTLA
+634 NAGLLEQERGAPALA

-720 ASVGEVDEA
+720 ASVGEVGEA
-729 RRALDPAERLLAQ
+729 RRALEPAERLLAQ

-776 AARAGAARR
+776 AAHVVAARR
-785 RIARAREGSPSSASR
+785 RIARAREGAPSSASR

-812 RSLAALGDLTEARAG
+812 RSLAALGGLAEARAG

-879 ALKEAGWPGE
+879 ALQEAGWPGE

-939 ARGGGDSRGETGGGG
+939 TRGGGDARGGTGEGEGEGGGR

>member
-11 HLAVPASRFLGRERE
+11 HLALPASRFIGREGE
-26 LAAIAELFRRG
+26 LVAIAGLLRGG
-37 ERLVTVWGPAGM
+37 ERLVTLWGPAGM

-60 RWDEARPAEAVWLC
+60 RWAEAQAGEAVWLC

-108 RIGRALATAGP
+108 RIGRALATEGP
-119 ALFVLDN
+119 ALLVLDN
-126 LEHVLEQAAPALDA
+126 LEHVLEQTAPALDA

-147 VRFLATSRER
+147 LRFLATSRER
-157 TRLPGEIG
+157 TRLAGEISY
-165 CELGPLELPAE
+165 ELGPLGLPAE
-176 GSAERSAAV
+176 GSTERSAAV

-194 HRGGAPA
+194 HRASAPPPPP
-201 GDERLADVAALVR
+201 GDEHLADVAALVR

-259 QATMRSAIEWSWD
+259 QATLRSAIEWSWD

-278 RRALACCSV
+278 RRALACCSA
-287 FRGPFTLA
+287 FHGPFTLA
-295 AAAAVLAEPDAAA
+295 AAAAVLAEPDAAV

-321 RAAPPGSDGATRFAL
+321 RAAPPRSDGATRFAL
-336 YEGVRELAAE
+336 YEVVRELAAE

-356 AAERHAA
+356 AIERHAA

-380 ALDALNRIAGDL
+380 ALDALNHIAGDL

-400 GALAAAATP
+400 GALALATAP
-409 RAGSSAAAEGAV
+409 RAGAS
-421 AAAPRAAA
+421 
-429 EGAVAAAPRAA
+429 
-440 AEGAVAAAPR
+440 
-450 AAAEGAVAAAPRAAA
+450 AAA

-470 ALSAIEPVLST
+470 ALCAIEPVLST

-504 DPRVVARALAAR
+504 EPRVVARALAAR

-530 EDLERARAQAAALDE
+530 EDLERARAQAAALGAE
-545 AALLSGILADLG
+545 ALLSGILADLG

-568 ARDHYEQAL
+568 ARDHYAQAL

-588 EGRALGNLGALH
+588 EGRVLGNLGALH

-608 AAAYYER
+608 AAAYYEH

-624 DGRQEGIFST
+624 DGRMEGIFST
-634 NAGLLEQERGAPTLA
+634 NAGLLEQERGAPAQA

-688 ARACHGRAVAL
+688 ARACHGRAVGL

-708 EAIAL
+708 EGIAL

-720 ASVGEVDEA
+720 ASVGAVDEA
-729 RRALDPAERLLAQ
+729 RRAIEPAERLLAQ

-769 AGQGDEA
+769 AGRGEEA
-776 AARAGAARR
+776 AAHAGAARR

-812 RSLAALGDLTEARAG
+812 RSLAALGGLPEARAEG
-827 AERELLLTEGAR
+827 ERELLLTEGAR
-839 FVRPPGSGWHDLRER
+839 FVRPPGGGWHDLRER
-854 HAARRLLLALAEQQ
+854 HAARRLLHALAEQQ

-932 YVAVEPG
+932 YVAVEP
-939 ARGGGDSRGETGGGG
+939 AAGGTG
-954 GGGKRR
+954 RI

>member
-1 MADAARPRRR
+1 MADVARPRRR
-11 HLAVPASRFLGRERE
+11 HLALPASRFIGREGE
-26 LAAIAELFRRG
+26 LAALAEILGRG
-37 ERLVTVWGPAGM
+37 ERLVTVWGPGGM

-60 RWDEARPAEAVWLC
+60 RWAEARPGEAAWIC
-74 ELTACRDLRAVCGA
+74 ELTACRDLRGVCGA

-98 AGRREATLVE
+98 SARRESALVE
-108 RIGRALATAGP
+108 RIGRALAAVGP
-119 ALFVLDN
+119 ALLVLDN
-126 LEHVLEQAAPALDA
+126 LEHVLEPAAPALDA

-147 VRFLATSRER
+147 LRFVATSRER
-157 TRLPGEIG
+157 ARLPGEVSY
-165 CELGPLELPAE
+165 ELGPLGLPAE
-176 GSAERSAAV
+176 GSTERSAAV

-194 HRGGAPA
+194 HRASAPPLSD
-201 GDERLADVAALVR
+201 DERLADVAALVR

-221 AIELAAAREGVLGV
+221 AIELAAAREEVLGV

-259 QATMRSAIEWSWD
+259 QATLRGAIAWSWD

-295 AAAAVLAEPDAAA
+295 AAAAVIAAPDAAA
-308 IDRIEALRDKSLL
+308 VDRVGALRDKSLL
-321 RAAPPGSDGATRFAL
+321 RAAPPGSDGAPRFAL

-346 KLAERGEREA
+346 KLAERGEREG

-363 FYLAAG
+363 FYLADG

-380 ALDALNRIAGDL
+380 ALDALNRIADDL

-400 GALAAAATP
+400 GALA
-409 RAGSSAAAEGAV
+409 SAAAG
-421 AAAPRAAA
+421 A
-429 EGAVAAAPRAA
+429 EGGRAHGRGDRA
-440 AEGAVAAAPR
+440 GAR
-450 AAAEGAVAAAPRAAA
+450 DAA

-470 ALSAIEPVLST
+470 ALCAVEPVLST

-504 DPRVVARALAAR
+504 DPLVAARALAAR
-516 GRARRLRGQAEAAL
+516 GRARRLRGQAEAARA
-530 EDLERARAQAAALDE
+530 DLERARAQAAALGA
-545 AALLSGILADLG
+545 AALVSGIVADLG
-557 VLHHGRRDMER
+557 VLHHGRREMER
-568 ARDHYEQAL
+568 AREHYEQAL

-588 EGRALGNLGALH
+588 EGRALGNLGALY
-600 HDERREAE
+600 HDERREDE
-608 AAAYYER
+608 AAGHYER

-624 DGRQEGIFST
+624 DGRLEGIFST
-634 NAGLLEQERGAPTLA
+634 NAGLLEQERGAPAQA
-649 RRRYERAAAILGEVG
+649 RRRYERAVAILGEVG

-676 GALHHEEGRLAD
+676 GALHHEEGRLDD

-720 ASVGEVDEA
+720 ASRGEIDEA
-729 RRALDPAERLLAQ
+729 RRALEPAERLLAQ

-750 LARVASGFVDLALA
+750 LVRVASGFVELALA

-769 AGQGDEA
+769 AARGEEA
-776 AARAGAARR
+776 AAHAGAARR
-785 RIARAREGSPSSASR
+785 RIARAREGAEGAPSSASR

-812 RSLAALGDLTEARAG
+812 RSLDALGLPEGRG
-827 AERELLLTEGAR
+827 EGGEVRELLLTEGAR
-839 FVRPPGSGWHDLRER
+839 FCRPPGGGWHDLRER

-868 RCAPGRGLSLA
+868 RRAPGRGLSMA
-879 ALKEAGWPGE
+879 ALQEAGWPGE
-889 RILPEAAANRIYVA
+889 RILPGAAANRIYVA
-903 MNQLRKLGMKPWLRR
+903 MNQLRKLGLKPWLRR
-918 DAEGYSLDPALPVH
+918 DGEGYSLDPALPVH
-932 YVAVEPG
+932 HVAIEP
-939 ARGGGDSRGETGGGG
+939 AAGGDGRV
-954 GGGKRR
+954 

>member
-1 MADAARPRRR
+1 MAEAARPRRQR
-11 HLAVPASRFLGRERE
+11 LSLPASRFIGREGE
-26 LAAIAELFRRG
+26 LAGIAELLRRG
-37 ERLVTVWGPAGM
+37 DRLVTLWGPAGM

-60 RWDEARPAEAVWLC
+60 RWAEAQPGEAVWLC

-108 RIGRALATAGP
+108 RIGRALAAEGR
-119 ALFVLDN
+119 ALLVLDN
-126 LEHVLEQAAPALDA
+126 LEHVLEPAAPALGA

-147 VRFLATSRER
+147 LRFLVTSRER
-157 TRLPGEIG
+157 TRLPGEVSY
-165 CELGPLELPAE
+165 ELGPLDLPAE
-176 GSAERSAAV
+176 GSSERSAAV

-194 HRGGAPA
+194 HRASTPPPPPPGG
-201 GDERLADVAALVR
+201 ERLADVAALVR

-235 RGLLARLGS
+235 RGLLARLGR

-259 QATMRSAIEWSWD
+259 QATLRGAIEWSWD

-287 FRGPFTLA
+287 FRGPFTLE

-308 IDRIEALRDKSLL
+308 IDRVEALRDKSLL

-346 KLAERGEREA
+346 KLAERGEREG

-400 GALAAAATP
+400 GALT
-409 RAGSSAAAEGAV
+409 AAAEGAL
-421 AAAPRAAA
+421 AAAAA
-429 EGAVAAAPRAA
+429 EGALAAA
-440 AEGAVAAAPR
+440 AEGALAAA
-450 AAAEGAVAAAPRAAA
+450 AAGRRAAA

-470 ALSAIEPVLST
+470 ALCAVEPVLST

-489 ELLDRALAAA
+489 EPLDRALAAA
-499 EALAA
+499 EQLAA
-504 DPRVVARALAAR
+504 DPLVVARALAAR

-530 EDLERARAQAAALDE
+530 EDLGRARAQAAALGAE
-545 AALLSGILADLG
+545 ALLSGIVADLG
-557 VLHHGRRDMER
+557 VLHHGRREMER
-568 ARDHYEQAL
+568 AREHYEQAL

-600 HDERREAE
+600 HDERREGE
-608 AAAYYER
+608 AAGYYER

-624 DGRQEGIFST
+624 DGRLEGIFST
-634 NAGLLEQERGAPTLA
+634 NAGLLEQERGAPAQA

-676 GALHHEEGRLAD
+676 GALHHEEGRLAE
-688 ARACHGRAVAL
+688 ARACHERAVAL
-699 LREVGDRRS
+699 LRDVGDRRS

-720 ASVGEVDEA
+720 ASLEEVEEA
-729 RRALDPAERLLAQ
+729 RRALETAERLLAQ

-769 AGQGDEA
+769 AGRGDDA
-776 AARAGAARR
+776 AARGGAARQ
-785 RIARAREGSPSSASR
+785 RIVRAREGAEGAPSSASR

-812 RSLAALGDLTEARAG
+812 RSLAALGLPEGRG
-827 AERELLLTEGAR
+827 EGEGGERELLLTEGAR
-839 FVRPPGSGWHDLRER
+839 FCRPPGGAWHDLRER
-854 HAARRLLLALAEQQ
+854 HAARRLLVALAEQQ
-868 RCAPGRGLSLA
+868 RRAPGRGLPLA
-879 ALKEAGWPGE
+879 ALQEAGWPGE
-889 RILPEAAANRIYVA
+889 RILPDAAANRIYVA
-903 MNQLRKLGMKPWLRR
+903 MNQLRKLGLKPWLRR
-918 DAEGYSLDPALPVH
+918 DGEGYLLDPALPVH
-932 YVAVEPG
+932 HVAIEP
-939 ARGGGDSRGETGGGG
+939 AAGGDGHV
-954 GGGKRR
+954 

>member
-11 HLAVPASRFLGRERE
+11 HLALPASRFIGREGE
-26 LAAIAELFRRG
+26 LVAIAELFRRG
-37 ERLVTVWGPAGM
+37 ERLVTLWGPAGM

-60 RWDEARPAEAVWLC
+60 RWAEAQAGEAVWLC

-108 RIGRALATAGP
+108 RIGRALATEGP
-119 ALFVLDN
+119 ALLVLDN
-126 LEHVLEQAAPALDA
+126 LEHVLEQTAPALDA

-147 VRFLATSRER
+147 LRFLATSRER
-157 TRLPGEIG
+157 TRLAGEISY
-165 CELGPLELPAE
+165 ELGPLGLPTE
-176 GSAERSAAV
+176 GSTERSAAV

-194 HRGGAPA
+194 HRASTPPPPP
-201 GDERLADVAALVR
+201 GDEHLADVAALVR

-259 QATMRSAIEWSWD
+259 QATLRSAIEWSWD

-336 YEGVRELAAE
+336 YEVVRELAAE

-356 AAERHAA
+356 ALERHAA

-380 ALDALNRIAGDL
+380 GLDALNRIAGDL

-400 GALAAAATP
+400 RALAL
-409 RAGSSAAAEGAV
+409 
-421 AAAPRAAA
+421 AAAPRAGS
-429 EGAVAAAPRAA
+429 EAV
-440 AEGAVAAAPR
+440 
-450 AAAEGAVAAAPRAAA
+450 A

-470 ALSAIEPVLST
+470 ALCAIEPVLST

-504 DPRVVARALAAR
+504 DPRVMARALAAR
-516 GRARRLRGQAEAAL
+516 GRARRLRGQADAAL
-530 EDLERARAQAAALDE
+530 EDLERARAQAAALGA

-568 ARDHYEQAL
+568 ARDHYAQAL

-588 EGRALGNLGALH
+588 EGRVLGNLGALH
-600 HDERREAE
+600 HDERREGE
-608 AAAYYER
+608 AAAYYEQ
-615 AIAIAAEIG
+615 AIAMAAEIG
-624 DGRQEGIFST
+624 DGRMEGIFST
-634 NAGLLEQERGAPTLA
+634 NAGLLEQERGAPAPA

-676 GALHHEEGRLAD
+676 GALHHEEGRLPD
-688 ARACHGRAVAL
+688 ARACHGRAVGL

-708 EAIAL
+708 EGIAL

-720 ASVGEVDEA
+720 ASVGEVEEA
-729 RRALDPAERLLAQ
+729 RRAIEPAERLLAQ

-750 LARVASGFVDLALA
+750 LARMASGFVDLALA

-769 AGQGDEA
+769 AGRGEEA
-776 AARAGAARR
+776 AAHAGEARR

-812 RSLAALGDLTEARAG
+812 RSLAALGGLPEARAEG
-827 AERELLLTEGAR
+827 ERELLLTEGAR

-854 HAARRLLLALAEQQ
+854 HAARRLLHALAEQQ

-932 YVAVEPG
+932 YVAVEPAAG
-939 ARGGGDSRGETGGGG
+939 GGGDSRGGETGDGE

>member
-1 MADAARPRRR
+1 MAEAARPRRQR
-11 HLAVPASRFLGRERE
+11 LALPASRFIGREGE
-26 LAAIAELFRRG
+26 LAGIAELLRRG
-37 ERLVTVWGPAGM
+37 DRLVTLWGPAGM

-60 RWDEARPAEAVWLC
+60 RWAEAQAGEAVWLC
-74 ELTACRDLRAVCGA
+74 ELTACRDLRGVCGA

-108 RIGRALATAGP
+108 RIGRALAAEGQ
-119 ALFVLDN
+119 ALLVLDN
-126 LEHVLEQAAPALDA
+126 LEHVIEAAAPALDA

-147 VRFLATSRER
+147 LRFLVTSRER
-157 TRLPGEIG
+157 TRLPGEVSY
-165 CELGPLELPAE
+165 ELGPLGLPAE
-176 GSAERSAAV
+176 GSSERSAAV

-194 HRGGAPA
+194 HRASVSPPPPPGG
-201 GDERLADVAALVR
+201 ERLADVAALVR

-244 RLDLLAGAAR
+244 RLDLLAGAGR

-259 QATMRSAIEWSWD
+259 QATLRGAIEWSWD

-278 RRALACCSV
+278 RRALARCSV
-287 FRGPFTLA
+287 FRGPFTLE

-308 IDRIEALRDKSLL
+308 IDRVEALRDKSLL

-346 KLAERGEREA
+346 KLAERGEREG
-356 AAERHAA
+356 AAEVHAA

-369 EAAAAD
+369 EAAAAE

-400 GALAAAATP
+400 GALAAVAEGALAT
-409 RAGSSAAAEGAV
+409 AAEGA
-421 AAAPRAAA
+421 RAAA
-429 EGAVAAAPRAA
+429 AAGRRAA
-440 AEGAVAAAPR
+440 GR
-450 AAAEGAVAAAPRAAA
+450 RAAA

-470 ALSAIEPVLST
+470 ALCAVEPVLST

-489 ELLDRALAAA
+489 EPLDRALAAA
-499 EALAA
+499 EQLAA
-504 DPRVVARALAAR
+504 DPLVVARGLAAR
-516 GRARRLRGQAEAAL
+516 GRARRVRGQAAAAL
-530 EDLERARAQAAALDE
+530 EDLGRARAQAAALGAE
-545 AALLSGILADLG
+545 ALLSGIVADLG
-557 VLHHGRRDMER
+557 VLHHGRREMER
-568 ARDHYEQAL
+568 AREHYEQAL

-600 HDERREAE
+600 HDERREGE
-608 AAAYYER
+608 AAGYYER

-624 DGRQEGIFST
+624 DGRLEGIFST
-634 NAGLLEQERGAPTLA
+634 NAGLLEQERGAPAQA

-676 GALHHEEGRLAD
+676 GALHHEEGRLAE

-720 ASVGEVDEA
+720 ASLEEVEEA
-729 RRALDPAERLLAQ
+729 RRALGPAEGLLAQ

-769 AGQGDEA
+769 AGRGDEA

-785 RIARAREGSPSSASR
+785 RIARAREGAEGAPSSASR

-812 RSLAALGDLTEARAG
+812 RSLAALGLPEGRG
-827 AERELLLTEGAR
+827 EGEGGERELLLTEGAR
-839 FVRPPGSGWHDLRER
+839 FCRPPGGGWLDLRER
-854 HAARRLLLALAEQQ
+854 HAARRLLVALAEQQ
-868 RCAPGRGLSLA
+868 RRAPGRGLSLA
-879 ALKEAGWPGE
+879 ALQEAGWPGE
-889 RILPEAAANRIYVA
+889 RILPGAAANRIYVA
-903 MNQLRKLGMKPWLRR
+903 MNQLRKLGLKPWLRR
-918 DAEGYSLDPALPVH
+918 DGEGYSLDPALPVH
-932 YVAVEPG
+932 HVAVEP
-939 ARGGGDSRGETGGGG
+939 ATGGDDRD
-954 GGGKRR
+954 

>member
-11 HLAVPASRFLGRERE
+11 HLALPASRFIGRDGE
-26 LAAIAELFRRG
+26 LDAIAELFRRG
-37 ERLVTVWGPAGM
+37 DRLVTVWGPAGM

-60 RWDEARPAEAVWLC
+60 RWADARAGEAVWLC
-74 ELTACRDLRAVCGA
+74 ELTACRDLRAVCGT
-88 VARAIGAQVA
+88 VARAIGAHVA

-108 RIGRALATAGP
+108 RIGRALAAEGP
-119 ALFVLDN
+119 ALLVLDN
-126 LEHVLEQAAPALDA
+126 LEHVLEQTAPALDA

-147 VRFLATSRER
+147 LRFLATSRER
-157 TRLPGEIG
+157 TRLPGEISY
-165 CELGPLELPAE
+165 ELGPLGLPAE
-176 GSAERSAAV
+176 GSTEQSAAV

-194 HRGGAPA
+194 HRAAAPPPH

-259 QATMRSAIEWSWD
+259 QATLRGAIEWSWD

-295 AAAAVLAEPDAAA
+295 AAAAALAETDAAA
-308 IDRIEALRDKSLL
+308 IDRVEALRDKSLL

-346 KLAERGEREA
+346 KLAERGEREG

-380 ALDALNRIAGDL
+380 GLDALNRIAGDL

-400 GALAAAATP
+400 RALAAVALH
-409 RAGSSAAAEGAV
+409 AGSEGAAEGAP
-421 AAAPRAAA
+421 AAAALHA
-429 EGAVAAAPRAA
+429 G
-440 AEGAVAAAPR
+440 
-450 AAAEGAVAAAPRAAA
+450 PRAAA

-516 GRARRLRGQAEAAL
+516 GRARRLRGQTDAAL
-530 EDLERARAQAAALDE
+530 DDLERARAQAAALGAE
-545 AALLSGILADLG
+545 ALLSGILADLG
-557 VLHHGRRDMER
+557 VLHHGRREMER
-568 ARDHYEQAL
+568 ARDHYEQAI

-600 HDERREAE
+600 HDERREGE

-634 NAGLLEQERGAPTLA
+634 NAGLLEQERGAPAQA
-649 RRRYERAAAILGEVG
+649 RRRYERAVAILGEVG

-676 GALHHEEGRLAD
+676 GALHHEEGRPAD

-720 ASVGEVDEA
+720 ASVEAVEEA
-729 RRALDPAERLLAQ
+729 RRALEPAERLLAQ

-769 AGQGDEA
+769 AGRGDEA
-776 AARAGAARR
+776 GAHADAARR

-812 RSLAALGDLTEARAG
+812 RSLAALGLPEARAEG
-827 AERELLLTEGAR
+827 ERELLLTEGAR

-868 RCAPGRGLSLA
+868 RCAPGRGLSLV

-889 RILPEAAANRIYVA
+889 RILTEAAANRIYVA

-918 DAEGYSLDPALPVH
+918 DAEGYWLDPALPVH
-932 YVAVEPG
+932 YVAVEP
-939 ARGGGDSRGETGGGG
+939 AAMGGGDSPGGETGEGGGG
-954 GGGKRR
+954 GRRKRR

>member
-1 MADAARPRRR
+1 MAEAARPRRQR
-11 HLAVPASRFLGRERE
+11 LALPASRFIGREGE
-26 LAAIAELFRRG
+26 LAGIAEFLRRG
-37 ERLVTVWGPAGM
+37 DRLVTLWGPAGM

-60 RWDEARPAEAVWLC
+60 RWAEAHAGEAVWLC

-108 RIGRALATAGP
+108 RIGRALAAEGR
-119 ALFVLDN
+119 ALLVLDN
-126 LEHVLEQAAPALDA
+126 LEQVIEPAAPALGA

-147 VRFLATSRER
+147 LRFLVTSRER
-157 TRLPGEIG
+157 TRLPGEVSY
-165 CELGPLELPAE
+165 ELGPLGLPAE
-176 GSAERSAAV
+176 GSSERSAAV
-185 ALFLDRAAA
+185 ALFLDRVAA
-194 HRGGAPA
+194 HRASAPPPPGG
-201 GDERLADVAALVR
+201 EHLADVAALVR

-244 RLDLLAGAAR
+244 RLDLLAGAGR

-259 QATMRSAIEWSWD
+259 QATLRGAIEWSWD

-287 FRGPFTLA
+287 FRGPFTLE

-308 IDRIEALRDKSLL
+308 IDRVEALRDKSLL

-346 KLAERGEREA
+346 KLAERGEREG

-400 GALAAAATP
+400 GALAAAAEGAP
-409 RAGSSAAAEGAV
+409 AAAAAEGAP
-421 AAAPRAAA
+421 AAAAA
-429 EGAVAAAPRAA
+429 EGARAA
-440 AEGAVAAAPR
+440 AAAGPEGAGR
-450 AAAEGAVAAAPRAAA
+450 RAAA

-470 ALSAIEPVLST
+470 ALCAVEPVLST

-489 ELLDRALAAA
+489 EPLDRALAAA
-499 EALAA
+499 EQLAA
-504 DPRVVARALAAR
+504 DPLVVARALAAR

-530 EDLERARAQAAALDE
+530 EDLGRARAQAAALGAE
-545 AALLSGILADLG
+545 ALLSGIVADLG
-557 VLHHGRRDMER
+557 VLHHGRREMER
-568 ARDHYEQAL
+568 AREHYEQAL

-600 HDERREAE
+600 HDERREGE
-608 AAAYYER
+608 AASYYER

-624 DGRQEGIFST
+624 DGRLEGIFST
-634 NAGLLEQERGAPTLA
+634 NAGLLEQERGAPAQA

-676 GALHHEEGRLAD
+676 GALHHEEGRLAE

-720 ASVGEVDEA
+720 ASLEEVEEA
-729 RRALDPAERLLAQ
+729 RRALAPAERLLAQ

-769 AGQGDEA
+769 AGRGDEA
-776 AARAGAARR
+776 AAHAGAARR
-785 RIARAREGSPSSASR
+785 RIARAREGGAEGAPSSASR

-812 RSLAALGDLTEARAG
+812 RSLAALGLPEGRG
-827 AERELLLTEGAR
+827 EGEGGERELLLTEGAR
-839 FVRPPGSGWHDLRER
+839 FCRPPGGGWRDLRER

-868 RCAPGRGLSLA
+868 RRAPGRGLSLA

-903 MNQLRKLGMKPWLRR
+903 MNQLRKLGLKPWLRR
-918 DAEGYSLDPALPVH
+918 DGEGYLLDPALPIH
-932 YVAVEPG
+932 HVAIEP
-939 ARGGGDSRGETGGGG
+939 AAGGDGHV
-954 GGGKRR
+954 